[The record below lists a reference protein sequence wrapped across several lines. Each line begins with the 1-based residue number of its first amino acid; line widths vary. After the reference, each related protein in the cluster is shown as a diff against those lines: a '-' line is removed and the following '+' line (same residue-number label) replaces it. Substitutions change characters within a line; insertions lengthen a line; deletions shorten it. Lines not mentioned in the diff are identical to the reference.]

1 MPHLGDDMSLSKL
14 SPKRQIVVPQDI
26 CEAIGAEAGD
36 YIEFVKT
43 DRNIVIKAKKLV
55 DKPKNGA
62 RGLPPAPS
70 YEERMRLMKLL
81 EGNREDDSEDIPI
94 EKVIAARV
102 NKDIQITF
110 DE

>member
-1 MPHLGDDMSLSKL
+1 MSLSKL

-26 CEAIGAEAGD
+26 CDAIGAKAGD

-43 DRNIVIKAKKLV
+43 HGDVLIKAKKLV
-55 DKPKNGA
+55 DKPKDGIM
-62 RGLPPAPS
+62 GLPPAPS

-81 EGNREDDSEDIPI
+81 EGTREDDSEDVPI
-94 EKVIAARV
+94 DQVIAARV
-102 NKDIQITF
+102 NKDIQLNF